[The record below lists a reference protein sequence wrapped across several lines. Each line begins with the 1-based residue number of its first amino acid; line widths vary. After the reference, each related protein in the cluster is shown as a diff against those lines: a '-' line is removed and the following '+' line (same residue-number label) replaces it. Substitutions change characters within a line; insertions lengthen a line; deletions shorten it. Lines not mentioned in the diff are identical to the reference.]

1 MYESGERTRL
11 ARLPGPVRSAFEEA
25 LTEVMHEQ
33 FEASGVGLHA
43 QRLSRAQLRIGA
55 LPARRSWVRVPD

>member
-25 LTEVMHEQ
+25 LTEVMHEK

-43 QRLSRAQLRIGA
+43 QRLT
-55 LPARRSWVRVPD
+55 